1 MNQPLSLRQFFS
13 IPSRWV
19 WLLAVLMTGCAIEP
33 VTPTSSSKGAETLQC
48 TSVAP
53 STCPTSPVCPVC
65 PSKEP
70 VKPTAAPLEPVRW
83 EALPDWP
90 GRVSGQAGENLA
102 TGFETLLNSCR
113 TLQRQAVWQPVCAS
127 ARALK
132 ERDNAS
138 LSSWFE
144 KNLQPWQLVNPDG
157 NREGLVTGYYEPVI
171 KASRHK
177 KKPYLYPIQSV
188 PDDLIDVELGDLYP
202 ELKHMR
208 LRGRIEGRKL
218 VPYYSRAEWEKM
230 ERIEKIENGQSGKTI
245 AWSDD
250 ALDVFFMQIQGSG
263 QVVLDDGKRIRV
275 GYADQNGHP
284 YRSIGRWLIDQ
295 GELRSDQASMQ
306 GIRAWLKGHPQRMQ
320 ELLDTNPSYVF
331 FRELSVDSEG
341 PPGAM
346 GIPLTAERSI
356 AVDPRFTPLGVPVW
370 LSTNYPNSDRALT
383 RLMVA
388 QDTGGAIRGPVRADF
403 FWGSGV
409 EAGNQAGKMR
419 QKGQMWVLLPLDY
432 TPPALS
438 K

>member
-1 MNQPLSLRQFFS
+1 MHKPLSLRQSFFV
-13 IPSRWV
+13 PSRWV
-19 WLLAVLMTGCAIEP
+19 WLLAVFMTGCAIEP
-33 VTPTSSSKGAETLQC
+33 VTQTSSSKGTETLQC
-48 TSVAP
+48 ASAAP
-53 STCPTSPVCPVC
+53 VVSSTCPVCPVC
-65 PSKEP
+65 PFKEP

-113 TLQRQAVWQPVCAS
+113 TLQRQVAWQPVCAS
-127 ARALK
+127 ARTLK

-138 LSSWFE
+138 LSAWFE

-177 KKPYLYPIQSV
+177 KKPYLYPIQSA
-188 PDDLIDVELGDLYP
+188 PDDLIDVELGNLYP

-230 ERIEKIENGQSGKTI
+230 ESGQTSKTI

-263 QVVLDDGKRIRV
+263 QVALDDGKRIRV

-331 FRELSVDSEG
+331 FRELPLDSDG

-356 AVDPRFTPLGVPVW
+356 AVDPRFTPLGAPVW
-370 LSTNYPNSDRALT
+370 LSTQYPNSDRALT

>member
-1 MNQPLSLRQFFS
+1 MHKPFSLPHAFL
-13 IPSRWV
+13 IPRRLT
-19 WLLAVLMTGCAIEP
+19 WLLAVFIAGCATEP
-33 VTPTSSSKGAETLQC
+33 VTQSPASKDTPASQC
-48 TSVAP
+48 VAATPQAP
-53 STCPTSPVCPVC
+53 STCPVCAVC
-65 PSKEP
+65 PSREP
-70 VKPTAAPLEPVRW
+70 AKPAALPLEQSRW
-83 EALPDWP
+83 DALPDWP
-90 GRVSGQAGENLA
+90 GREGEKLA

-113 TLQRQAVWQPVCAS
+113 TLQRQPAWQSACAS
-127 ARALK
+127 ARTVK

-138 LSSWFE
+138 LSAWFE

-157 NREGLVTGYYEPVI
+157 KREGLITGYYEPVI
-171 KASRHK
+171 KASRQK
-177 KKPYLYPIQSV
+177 KKPYLHPIQSI
-188 PDDLIDVELGDLYP
+188 PDDLVDVELGDLYP

-218 VPYYSRAEWEKM
+218 VPYYSRAEWERM
-230 ERIEKIENGQSGKTI
+230 ESGQSGKTI

-306 GIRAWLKGHPQRMQ
+306 GIRAWLKAHPQRMQ
-320 ELLDTNPSYVF
+320 ELLDSNPSYVF
-331 FRELSVDSEG
+331 FRELALDSEG

-346 GIPLTAERSI
+346 GIPLTPERSI
-356 AVDPRFTPLGVPVW
+356 AVDPRYTPLGAPVW
-370 LSTNYPNSDRALT
+370 LVTTYPNTDRALT

-403 FWGSGV
+403 FWGNGQ
-409 EAGNQAGKMR
+409 EAGSQAGKMR
-419 QKGQMWVLLPLDY
+419 QQGQMWVLLPLDY

-438 K
+438 R